1 MNRYRII
8 KTVGDGTYGS
18 VLQAINKKTN
28 QLVAIKKMKKKFYSW
43 EECVKLREVQSLK
56 KLNHPN
62 IVKLKEVIR
71 ENDELFFVFEFLD
84 KNIYELTKEQK
95 KFLPE
100 ASIRKYT
107 YQIVA
112 GLAYM
117 HKHGFFHRDMKPEN
131 LLLGSDDNCKI
142 ADFGLAREVRSRPP
156 YTDYVSTRWYRA
168 PEVLLRSVKYNSPID
183 LWAVGCIMAELYTLR
198 PLFPGSSEPDEIYK
212 ICSVLGS
219 PSMKTWPEGMKLAAT
234 MNFTFPRFVKTP
246 LSQLIPNASKEAIQL
261 MTELLRFDPA
271 KRPTAAQ
278 ALQFSYFKGV
288 NLEELN
294 AQGMAIDPSVERPLG
309 SAHERRPVEAFGR
322 DSKPSSPMERAEKMA
337 GGHNRDEE
345 DDQTLKLPS
354 ISVPEANRRRS
365 SDVNLSKKPEK
376 RASYAM
382 APPLRPP
389 IATTNDDSDE
399 EGGTLFGAPGGFSLN
414 NYKKKPHVSLAG
426 PGVGMNMGV
435 NMPNLSFGGSKSN
448 QTSVAE
454 QMAREVATPDPDFGG
469 VGNRRFK

>member
-1 MNRYRII
+1 M
-8 KTVGDGTYGS
+8 
-18 VLQAINKKTN
+18 
-28 QLVAIKKMKKKFYSW
+28 
-43 EECVKLREVQSLK
+43 KLREVQSLK

-95 KFLPE
+95 SFLPE

-183 LWAVGCIMAELYTLR
+183 MWAVGCIMAELYTFR
-198 PLFPGSSEPDEIYK
+198 PLFPGTSEPDEIYK

-219 PSMKTWPEGMKLAAT
+219 PSIKTWPEGMKLAAT

-261 MTELLRFDPA
+261 MTELLRYDPA

-278 ALQFSYFKGV
+278 AMQFSYFKGI

-294 AQGMAIDPSVERPLG
+294 AQNGVVLDVAKPQRPL
-309 SAHERRPVEAFGR
+309 SVGR
-322 DSKPSSPMERAEKMA
+322 ESRCSSPMEQSKPRMA
-337 GGHNRDEE
+337 NSIDE
-345 DDQTLKLPS
+345 DDDQPQLKLPS
-354 ISVPEANRRRS
+354 ISMPEANRRRS
-365 SDVNLSKKPEK
+365 SEVNMVKKPEK
-376 RASYAM
+376 RPSYAM
-382 APPLRPP
+382 APPIRAPVP
-389 IATTNDDSDE
+389 AQDSDE
-399 EGGTLFGAPGGFSLN
+399 EESTLFGAPGGFSLN
-414 NYKKKPHVSLAG
+414 SNSNYKKNG
-426 PGVGMNMGV
+426 PGMGGGL
-435 NMPNLSFGGSKSN
+435 NLGSNLPYSKPSLN
-448 QTSVAE
+448 QQNVAE
-454 QMAREVATPDPDFGG
+454 QMAREVETPDSALG
-469 VGNRRFK
+469 VRGNRRF